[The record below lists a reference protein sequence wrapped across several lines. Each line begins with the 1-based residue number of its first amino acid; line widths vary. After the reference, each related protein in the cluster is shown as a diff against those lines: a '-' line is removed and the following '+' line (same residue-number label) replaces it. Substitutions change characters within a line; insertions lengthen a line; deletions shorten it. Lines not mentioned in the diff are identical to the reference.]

1 MYKHLMTYKAH
12 LAAGI
17 IWLFHISALIGISL
31 GHLDWFISKTPLN
44 LMVCL
49 LLFLAV
55 YPLDNARKITAFIIF
70 FSGGMFAEWLGVNY
84 GILFGDYLYGANFG
98 PKWDGVPLLIGA
110 YWALLTFITAAMM
123 DYLKLN
129 PWSKALLAA
138 VLMVTLDFFMEHSAP
153 QFDFWTFEGGLAPL
167 ENYITWFLLALLF
180 QGVLRWMDFTGNKI
194 ISLHLYFA
202 QLLFFLFFYF

>member
-55 YPLDNARKITAFIIF
+55 YPLNNARKITAFIIF

-129 PWSKALLAA
+129 PWIKALLAA

>member
-129 PWSKALLAA
+129 PWIKALLAA

-180 QGVLRWMDFTGNKI
+180 QGVLRWMDLTGNKI

>member
-1 MYKHLMTYKAH
+1 MYKHLMTHKAH

-31 GHLDWFISKTPLN
+31 GYLDWFISKTPLN

-129 PWSKALLAA
+129 PWIKALLAA

-180 QGVLRWMDFTGNKI
+180 QGVLRWMDLTGNKI

>member
-55 YPLDNARKITAFIIF
+55 YPLNNARKITAFIIF

-129 PWSKALLAA
+129 PWIKALLAA

-180 QGVLRWMDFTGNKI
+180 QGVLRWMDLTGNKI

>member
-129 PWSKALLAA
+129 PWIKALLAA